1 MLPTNHPQTLPNDN
15 SYCPAPELP
24 ALGQLHL
31 HASIS
36 RKLNILYFSSA
47 KSHRILLKNNNT
59 PPSLQLKEKGWG
71 LEGEEPQISR
81 GVGSGPQP
89 ERQETHAFLPSNSA
103 LPARPP
109 TPEPGTGGR
118 QPPPLPALPNPQSNS
133 RYRFL
138 LPLGPRHP
146 LTPRRAPSPR
156 NPWSQDQL
164 CPTAPP
170 GRRGSAAQARGGVR
184 TAPPSPPQRSPG
196 LSATRFLPPP
206 RAPGSPRGLPADPR
220 LPASAPLT
228 NP

>member
-89 ERQETHAFLPSNSA
+89 ERQETHAFLQSNSA

-118 QPPPLPALPNPQSNS
+118 QPPPSQ
-133 RYRFL
+133 
-138 LPLGPRHP
+138 
-146 LTPRRAPSPR
+146 PSP
-156 NPWSQDQL
+156 
-164 CPTAPP
+164 T
-170 GRRGSAAQARGGVR
+170 
-184 TAPPSPPQRSPG
+184 PSPAVVTVFSFHSGP
-196 LSATRFLPPP
+196 ATP
-206 RAPGSPRGLPADPR
+206 
-220 LPASAPLT
+220 
-228 NP
+228 